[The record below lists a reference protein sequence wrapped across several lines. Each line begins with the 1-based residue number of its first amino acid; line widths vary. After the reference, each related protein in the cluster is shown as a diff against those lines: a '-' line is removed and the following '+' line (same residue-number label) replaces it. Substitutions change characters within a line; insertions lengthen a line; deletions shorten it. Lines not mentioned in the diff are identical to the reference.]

1 MGPLKKKAYFYSR
14 SSLVRYGSTNLD
26 DALYR
31 KYKVKT
37 FNVVKKKSSE
47 RQLAARE
54 ERLNETPVPVW
65 ARVPVT
71 INACCSRLPSPSAS
85 DTHLYSVYPQ
95 LLSLVSLRLSSP
107 LCATLPPCLPLRSI
121 SPQFS
126 QACGCLSAEG
136 DSPVIWFSCLPSP
149 PLCSCILAAVGPT
162 PGYPSSSGRKAARL
176 AGPRC
181 QCTV

>member
-1 MGPLKKKAYFYSR
+1 MA
-14 SSLVRYGSTNLD
+14 
-26 DALYR
+26 
-31 KYKVKT
+31 
-37 FNVVKKKSSE
+37 SE
-47 RQLAARE
+47 QQVAARK

-107 LCATLPPCLPLRSI
+107 LCATVPPCLPLRSI

-149 PLCSCILAAVGPT
+149 PLCNCILAAVRST
-162 PGYPSSSGRKAARL
+162 PHYLSSSGRKAACL
-176 AGPRC
+176 AGPCC
-181 QCTV
+181 QCTVWCTSVVWSWIYTHACWDLFLFNVLIRAVFI